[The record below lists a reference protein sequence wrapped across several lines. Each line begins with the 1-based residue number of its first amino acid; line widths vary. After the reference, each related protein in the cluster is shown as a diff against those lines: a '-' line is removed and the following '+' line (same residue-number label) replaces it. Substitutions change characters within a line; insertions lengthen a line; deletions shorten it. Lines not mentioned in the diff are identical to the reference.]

1 MKISEQKSLFERYKE
16 PSIFGRYLNNSS
28 LITWRDQRSSKIRW
42 EHLGVSVDQRDI
54 ISLTIG
60 SGSTKLLMWSQMH
73 GNESTTT
80 KAVIDLLNALAAE
93 NEFAAKV
100 LSRCTIK
107 VIPILNPDGAE
118 AYTRTNANTIDLNR
132 DAQALSQP
140 ESRILRDLFDQFNP
154 DYCFNLHDQR
164 SIFGAGAF
172 DKSAT
177 VSFLSPAEDAEISL
191 TPNRKK
197 AMRLIAQMNANL
209 QQQIPGQVG
218 VYDDAYNN
226 NCVGDTFQA
235 LAPTILFEAG
245 HFEQDYQ
252 REITR
257 EFIFQ
262 SLLVAIE
269 HIATPEVS
277 TNDSSSYWDIPRNEK
292 CFYDIIIRNTTQQDI
307 AIQFEER
314 LLGEK
319 VDFVPKVVKIG
330 VLDSVFAHREFEANG
345 QEVLSG
351 KKEAL
356 KEGSEIVF
364 VMMNNEKIALKPKFI

>member
-1 MKISEQKSLFERYKE
+1 MNISEQKSLFERYKE

-28 LITWRDQRSSKIRW
+28 LKTWRDKLSPKIRLN
-42 EHLGVSVDQRDI
+42 HLGVSVEHRVI

-60 SGSTKLLMWSQMH
+60 SGSTKIFLWSQMH

-80 KAVIDLLNALAAE
+80 KSVIDLLNVLSAE
-93 NEFAAKV
+93 NEFAAKI

-118 AYTRTNANTIDLNR
+118 AYARVNANTIDLNR

-140 ESRILRDLFDQFNP
+140 ESRILRDVFDRFKP

-164 SIFGAGAF
+164 SIFGAGACNA
-172 DKSAT
+172 SAT

-197 AMRLIAQMNANL
+197 AMTLIAQMNANL

-218 VYDDAYNN
+218 VYDDAYNA

-245 HFEQDYQ
+245 QFKQDYQ

-257 EFIFQ
+257 QFIFQ
-262 SLLVAIE
+262 SLLVAME

-277 TNDSSSYWDIPRNEK
+277 TNDFSSYLDIPRNEK
-292 CFYDIIIRNTTQQDI
+292 CFYDVIIRNTKQQDI
-307 AIQFEER
+307 AIQYEER
-314 LLGEK
+314 LVGQS

-330 VLDSVFAHREFEANG
+330 PLNSEFAHLELQANN
-345 QEVLSG
+345 QQVLSEKKEVL
-351 KKEAL
+351 KV
-356 KEGSEIVF
+356 GSEIVC